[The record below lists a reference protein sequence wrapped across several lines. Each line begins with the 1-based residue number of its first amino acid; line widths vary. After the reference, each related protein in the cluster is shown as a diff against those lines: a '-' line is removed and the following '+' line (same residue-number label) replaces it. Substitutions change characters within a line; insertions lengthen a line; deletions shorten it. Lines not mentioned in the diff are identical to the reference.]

1 MKLEFG
7 LGTTVQTV
15 EVPDENVS
23 AYFMQM
29 KWHMN

>member
-15 EVPDENVS
+15 EVPDEYVIGVLHANEV
-23 AYFMQM
+23 
-29 KWHMN
+29 